1 MTHDKLIQKAIEQL
15 KDNKVTKEMLESPH
29 VRDAAVVYFKIRPH
43 SNCLLVLD
51 SQTGE
56 QITAHFTSDPLLK
69 EYMSHCRLPKEAHDL
84 AKEIHNGDWDRF
96 SEVAAE
102 PTPDHVELLKELERR
117 CPGWSEADYERA
129 LADGLS
135 KSK

>member
-1 MTHDKLIQKAIEQL
+1 M
-15 KDNKVTKEMLESPH
+15 
-29 VRDAAVVYFKIRPH
+29 
-43 SNCLLVLD
+43 LVLD

-56 QITAHFTSDPLLK
+56 QIIAHFGNGPFLK
-69 EYMSHCRLPKEAHDL
+69 EYMSHCRLPKEADDL

-96 SEVAAE
+96 SELAAE
-102 PTPDHVELLKELERR
+102 PAPNHAELLKELERR

-129 LADGLS
+129 LANGLS

>member
-1 MTHDKLIQKAIEQL
+1 MTHDELIQKAIEQL

-43 SNCLLVLD
+43 SNCMLVLD

-56 QITAHFTSDPLLK
+56 QITGHFSSDPLLR
-69 EYMSHCRLPKEAHDL
+69 EYMSHCRLPKEADDL

-96 SEVAAE
+96 PELAAE